1 MHVAALIDVRS
12 DVCVSHQCMRACC
25 RHNMS
30 GDIFERLMPSLVHY
44 LSLESL
50 RPYLLQ
56 KGLLTGEE
64 YSQLLAGGWGGQA
77 QIEWA
82 VVRVKRRG
90 RNAAVLFLEAL
101 EECLSAEYN
110 AGHDELVQ
118 LMRKELQ
125 QPSPNKEMGE
135 LVVRTVGLK
144 MNLLMLFNQILDSRV
159 TQPCE

>member
-1 MHVAALIDVRS
+1 MSVTDVYVLVAGT
-12 DVCVSHQCMRACC
+12 
-25 RHNMS
+25 MS
-30 GDIFERLMPSLVHY
+30 GDIFERLMPSLVRY

-90 RNAAVLFLEAL
+90 SNATVLFLEAL

-110 AGHDELVQ
+110 AGHEELVQ

-125 QPSPNKEMGE
+125 QPSPNKGTGE
-135 LVVRTVGLK
+135 LAVRTVALK
-144 MNLLMLFNQILDSRV
+144 INLLMLFN
-159 TQPCE
+159 